1 MSKKI
6 SSSEIFEDWSNKV
19 KSILNDVPERAIDGQ
34 QLEYKDD
41 EFASAMR
48 KLQQCSMN
56 FENFP
61 IYPINEQIANE
72 LKLDQLRGYDQRPEF

>member
-72 LKLDQLRGYDQRPEF
+72 LILDQLRGYDERPDF